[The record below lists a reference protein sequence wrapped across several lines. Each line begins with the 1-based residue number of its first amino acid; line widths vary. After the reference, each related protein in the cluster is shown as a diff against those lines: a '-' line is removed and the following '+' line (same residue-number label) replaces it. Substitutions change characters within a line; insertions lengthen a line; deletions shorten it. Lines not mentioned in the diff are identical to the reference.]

1 MTMEDLSLHILD
13 IAENSLAAGAKN
25 IGIAIKED
33 SSSDQLIIEIS
44 DDGKGME
51 PKIAERATDPFYTT
65 RTSRKVGL
73 GLALLNEAARMANGR
88 MDIESL
94 PGRGTK
100 VSVRFQLSHVDR
112 KPIGNMADTLVAL
125 IASQTDIDLTYVHEK
140 DDDRFAFNTRDIRE
154 CFDESPINSAE
165 VLTFIRRYLT
175 QEEKSLI
182 Q

>member
-1 MTMEDLSLHILD
+1 MEDLSLHILD

-25 IGIAIKED
+25 IGITIKED
-33 SSSDQLIIEIS
+33 TSSDLLTIEIS

-51 PKIAERATDPFYTT
+51 PETAERAADPFYTT
-65 RTSRKVGL
+65 RTTRKVGL
-73 GLALLNEAARMANGR
+73 GLALLDEAARMASGQ

-100 VSVRFQLSHVDR
+100 VRARFQLSHVDR
-112 KPIGNMADTLVAL
+112 KPIGNMAETLTALVA
-125 IASQTDIDLTYVHEK
+125 SRTDVDLTYLHEK
-140 DDDRFAFNTRDIRE
+140 DDGRFAFNTKDIRE
-154 CFDESPINSAE
+154 CFGELPINSAE
-165 VLTFIRRYLT
+165 VLTFIRKYLT

>member
-1 MTMEDLSLHILD
+1 MEDLSLHILD

-25 IGIAIKED
+25 IGITIKED
-33 SSSDQLIIEIS
+33 TSGDLLTIEIS

-51 PKIAERATDPFYTT
+51 PETAERAADPFYTT
-65 RTSRKVGL
+65 RTTRKVGL
-73 GLALLNEAARMANGR
+73 GLALLDEAARMANGE

-100 VSVRFQLSHVDR
+100 VRARFQLSHVDR
-112 KPIGNMADTLVAL
+112 KPIGNMAETLTALVA
-125 IASQTDIDLTYVHEK
+125 SRTDVDLTYVHEK
-140 DDDRFAFNTRDIRE
+140 DDSRFAFDTKDIRE
-154 CFDESPINSAE
+154 CFGELPINSAE
-165 VLTFIRRYLT
+165 VLTFIRKYLS

>member
-1 MTMEDLSLHILD
+1 MEDLSLHILD

-25 IGIAIKED
+25 ISIAIKED
-33 SSSDQLIIEIS
+33 SSSDLLTIEIS

-73 GLALLNEAARMANGR
+73 GLALLDEAARIANGQ
-88 MDIESL
+88 MDVESV
-94 PGRGTK
+94 PGHGTK
-100 VSVRFQLSHVDR
+100 VRARFQLSHVDR

-125 IASQTDIDLTYVHEK
+125 IASGTDIDLTYVHER
-140 DDDRFAFNTRDIRE
+140 DDDRFAFNIRDIRE
-154 CFDESPINSAE
+154 CFGDLPINSAE